1 MLPDLL
7 DPENFSQ
14 SHLLA
19 ARFGSLIGPSNEF
32 YRPGMIRQLLD
43 PRAVLVRESLDGRE
57 RTESPRAAL
66 EAVAAFLWSSAL
78 REVDASSLM
87 GIVCNGFGDSG
98 VGAVEVLPY
107 LDGYV
112 RVVDEAGEDQSMFIR
127 PARMALIEAVQI
139 AALTVM
145 EYDKVFQKRLSPG
158 DSIDF

>member
-19 ARFGSLIGPSNEF
+19 ARFGSLIGASNEF
-32 YRPGMIRQLLD
+32 YRPGIIRQLLD
-43 PRAVLVRESLDGRE
+43 PRAVLVRESPDGRQ
-57 RTESPRAAL
+57 RTEPPRAAL

-87 GIVCNGFGDSG
+87 KTVCNGFEDSG
-98 VGAVEVLPY
+98 VDAVDVFPY
-107 LDGYV
+107 LGGYV
-112 RVVDEAGEDQSMFIR
+112 RIVDETSETQNVLVR
-127 PARMALIEAVQI
+127 PTRAALIEAVQI

-145 EYDKVFQKRLSPG
+145 EYDEVFQTRLSPG
-158 DSIDF
+158 DSAEF

>member
-1 MLPDLL
+1 MLPDRL

-32 YRPGMIRQLLD
+32 YRPGIIRQLLD

-78 REVDASSLM
+78 REVDASSVM
-87 GIVCNGFGDSG
+87 GIVCNGFGESG
-98 VGAVEVLPY
+98 VDAVDVLPY
-107 LDGYV
+107 LEGCVRIVEEDGAEQLMYV
-112 RVVDEAGEDQSMFIR
+112 R
-127 PARMALIEAVQI
+127 PARAALIEAVQI
-139 AALTVM
+139 A
-145 EYDKVFQKRLSPG
+145 PG
-158 DSIDF
+158 DSRDF

>member
-1 MLPDLL
+1 MLPELL

-32 YRPGMIRQLLD
+32 YRPGIIRQLLD

-78 REVDASSLM
+78 REVDAFSLM
-87 GIVCNGFGDSG
+87 GIVCNGFGDLG
-98 VGAVEVLPY
+98 LDAVDVLPY
-107 LDGYV
+107 FDGYV
-112 RVVDEAGEDQSMFIR
+112 RIVDEASEDQSMFAR

-145 EYDKVFQKRLSPG
+145 EYDQVFQTRLSPG

>member
-32 YRPGMIRQLLD
+32 YRPGIIRQLLD
-43 PRAVLVRESLDGRE
+43 PRAVLVRESSDGRE

-78 REVDASSLM
+78 REVDASSVM

-98 VGAVEVLPY
+98 VDAVDVLPY

-112 RVVDEAGEDQSMFIR
+112 RIVDEASEDQSMFVR
-127 PARMALIEAVQI
+127 PARPALIEAVQI

-145 EYDKVFQKRLSPG
+145 EYDQVFQTRLSPG
-158 DSIDF
+158 DSPDF

>member
-32 YRPGMIRQLLD
+32 YRPGIIRQLLD
-43 PRAVLVRESLDGRE
+43 PRAVLVSVSPDGRE

-78 REVDASSLM
+78 HEVDAGSLM
-87 GIVCNGFGDSG
+87 KTVCNGFVESG
-98 VGAVEVLPY
+98 VDSVDVLPY
-107 LDGYV
+107 IDGYV
-112 RVVDEAGEDQSMFIR
+112 RIVDETSENQIMVTR
-127 PARMALIEAVQI
+127 PARAALIEAVQI

-145 EYDKVFQKRLSPG
+145 EYAEVFQTRLSPG
-158 DSIDF
+158 DSPDI

>member
-14 SHLLA
+14 PHLLA

-32 YRPGMIRQLLD
+32 YRPGIIRQLLD
-43 PRAVLVRESLDGRE
+43 PRAVLVREALDGTE

-98 VGAVEVLPY
+98 VDAVDVLPY
-107 LDGYV
+107 LEGYV
-112 RVVDEAGEDQSMFIR
+112 RIVDEDGAGQCMVVR
-127 PARMALIEAVQI
+127 PASTALIEAVQI

-145 EYDKVFQKRLSPG
+145 EYDEVFQTRRSSG
-158 DSIDF
+158 DSRDF